1 MPGEASSI
9 FGAVL
14 VSYGVNGT
22 PPPGSGGVP
31 SPEHNLTA
39 VPALLNYMEEF
50 VLVHELAH
58 LVNRDAER
66 LETKTVSPW
75 DAEYQADQWAASV
88 VTALAYRS
96 TGAFALAFIACDLA
110 LTAQHFLDLTLSTLQ
125 YGAKPFSWIS
135 PTHPDAL
142 SRRKRLRLSMGDML
156 PPDAPASAPAAQTLV
171 RMTDALLM
179 QLWQLTSPEVI
190 LAFQS
195 GQRPASVW
203 RDHVRASIQVTG
215 DRPIQ

>member
-1 MPGEASSI
+1 
-9 FGAVL
+9 
-14 VSYGVNGT
+14 
-22 PPPGSGGVP
+22 
-31 SPEHNLTA
+31 
-39 VPALLNYMEEF
+39 
-50 VLVHELAH
+50 
-58 LVNRDAER
+58 
-66 LETKTVSPW
+66 
-75 DAEYQADQWAASV
+75 
-88 VTALAYRS
+88 
-96 TGAFALAFIACDLA
+96 
-110 LTAQHFLDLTLSTLQ
+110 LSTLQ

-179 QLWQLTSPEVI
+179 QLWQLAAPEVI